1 MSQKRLLVI
10 EDDFDL
16 GDMLVTF
23 FDAKGYEVL
32 HAQSGSEGITLA
44 RAKFPNLILLDVM
57 LPDMEGFQVCQALR
71 TNTLTKYIPITFLTQ
86 RDARADKVAGLQLG
100 ADDYVTKPFDIEELR
115 LRIERSIDRA
125 TRDHLHEARTGLP
138 TNQLIVSE
146 YYESLQYD
154 QNWHMKEFGV
164 EGYHAFRDVYGFLTA
179 DEAIVLA
186 GRIVTKFVSRLGT
199 INDFVGITEN
209 NSFVIFSQTDIYDR
223 LEEEIKK
230 EFSER
235 VKALYFYY
243 DVDRG
248 YIILNEGQENEAQ
261 APLMHFV
268 VKDYEPPA

>member
-71 TNTLTKYIPITFLTQ
+71 TSTLTKYIPITFLTQ

-115 LRIERSIDRA
+115 LRVERSIERA
-125 TRDHLHEARTGLP
+125 TRDHLHEIRTGLP
-138 TNQLIVSE
+138 TNQLIISE
-146 YYESLQYD
+146 YYAISESD
-154 QNWHMKEFGV
+154 EVWHKKEFVV
-164 EGYHAFRDVYGFLTA
+164 EGFDAFRDAYGFLTA
-179 DEAIVLA
+179 DEAMVLA
-186 GRIVTKFVSRLGT
+186 GRVVTKMISRFGT
-199 INDFVGITEN
+199 NNDFVGITED
-209 NSFVIFSQTDIYDR
+209 NSFVIFTQTDIYER
-223 LEEEIKK
+223 LEEELKN
-230 EFSER
+230 EFRER
-235 VKALYFYY
+235 SKALYFYT
-243 DVDRG
+243 DVEQG
-248 YIILNEGQENEAQ
+248 FVLLNPGTENEKQ

-268 VKDYEPPA
+268 FKDYEPPE